1 MNDQKNENLWKLY
14 AHSSDL
20 THQLTQIA
28 FHDYDQEQLQ
38 VKLDEVKATIRMMGV
53 YAAALSNQE

>member
-1 MNDQKNENLWKLY
+1 MENQKNENLWKLY

-28 FHDYDQEQLQ
+28 FHDYDRDQLQ
-38 VKLDEVKATIRMMGV
+38 AKLDEVNAAIRMMGV